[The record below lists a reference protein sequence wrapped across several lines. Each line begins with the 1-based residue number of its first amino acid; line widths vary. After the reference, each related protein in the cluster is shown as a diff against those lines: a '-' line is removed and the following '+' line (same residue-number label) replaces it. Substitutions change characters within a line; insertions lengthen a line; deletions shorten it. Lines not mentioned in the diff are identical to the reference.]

1 MPPGNKRT
9 KFIERD
15 LQILVEG
22 LHQKNSK
29 SLLNLGKEEA
39 VSLVYRLNES
49 NSSIWHGKRAAL
61 YKSIP
66 CPVGILSLATP
77 EDVSKNGAKGKH
89 Y

>member
-1 MPPGNKRT
+1 M
-9 KFIERD
+9 
-15 LQILVEG
+15 
-22 LHQKNSK
+22 
-29 SLLNLGKEEA
+29 
-39 VSLVYRLNES
+39 SLVYRLNES